1 MVKHTYV
8 QQSILIIVLLVTK
21 TCQQGDGNGNP
32 EVFVGK
38 ANDMDDCV
46 RKVRLQ
52 HLGADGASFKDCG
65 GQADKDTSCGNCFAE
80 YEMDGSNDDEDFKSC
95 LIETGRFCG

>member
-1 MVKHTYV
+1 M
-8 QQSILIIVLLVTK
+8 IIVLLVTK

-46 RKVRLQ
+46 RKLRLQ
-52 HLGADGASFKDCG
+52 HPGADGASFKDCG
-65 GQADKDTSCGNCFAE
+65 GDKDKDPSCGNCFAE

>member
-1 MVKHTYV
+1 M
-8 QQSILIIVLLVTK
+8 IIVLLVTK

-65 GQADKDTSCGNCFAE
+65 GQADKDSSCGNCFAE
-80 YEMDGSNDDEDFKSC
+80 YEMDGSNDNEDFESC
-95 LIETGRFCG
+95 LIKTGRICG

>member
-1 MVKHTYV
+1 M
-8 QQSILIIVLLVTK
+8 IIVLLVSYSYS
-21 TCQQGDGNGNP
+21 CQQGDGNGNP

-52 HLGADGASFKDCG
+52 HVGANGASFKTCG
-65 GQADKDTSCGNCFAE
+65 DGSESGCGNCFAE
-80 YEMDGSNDDEDFKSC
+80 YDMDGSNDNKDFKTCS
-95 LIETGRFCG
+95 IETGRICGEHAE